1 MNSRTGRSRSTSGFP
16 RKWPRSTW
24 RRGWV
29 TVNAAWRGW
38 VESMMSK
45 EEQVRAAIAEQAA
58 DWLVANDEGLDAREA
73 AALTEWLK
81 ASPVHVE
88 EFLRAS
94 VIARDLREART
105 DPEYSLEAVL
115 ARARAEDDT
124 PVRPLWPRVIAPIT
138 GISSSRWLAAAVTLA
153 AVAVLSLGL
162 PSLWRVRPVGS
173 VPPSAGTPTLH
184 FETRHGQQLNRRLA
198 DNSVLH
204 LNTDSAI
211 VIRFS
216 ETERLVL
223 LTSGQANFEVAHEP
237 ERAFRVLT
245 GSAEVIAL
253 GTQFDVR
260 LQDDSTLVTVIEGRV
275 AVGSSPM
282 LKKGGTNP
290 NNAPPYVQVRADQQ
304 IRVSEA
310 EWPAQPI
317 AVDAQHTTAWLHR
330 EIVFDHE
337 PLERVAAEFN
347 RYAPKPIEI
356 ATPALRNLQISGAFA
371 TDDTDAFIAFLRTL
385 KGVRV
390 DVTATRIRVSQQ

>member
-1 MNSRTGRSRSTSGFP
+1 
-16 RKWPRSTW
+16 
-24 RRGWV
+24 
-29 TVNAAWRGW
+29 
-38 VESMMSK
+38 MMSK

-58 DWLVANDEGLDAREA
+58 DWLVANDEGPLDAREA
-73 AALTEWLK
+73 AALTAWLK
-81 ASPVHVE
+81 ASPLHVE

-105 DPEYSLEAVL
+105 DPEYSLETVL
-115 ARARAEDDT
+115 AHARAEDDA

-138 GISSSRWLAAAVTLA
+138 GVSSRRWLAAAVTLA
-153 AVAVLSLGL
+153 AVAVLALGL
-162 PSLWRVRPVGS
+162 PSLWRVRPAGS
-173 VPPSAGTPTLH
+173 VPAPAGTATTLH
-184 FETRHGQQLNRRLA
+184 FETRHGEQLSRRLA
-198 DNSVLH
+198 DNSVVH

-211 VIRFS
+211 TLRFS

-237 ERAFRVLT
+237 DRAFRVLT
-245 GSAEVIAL
+245 GSAEVIAI
-253 GTQFDVR
+253 GTQFDVH
-260 LQDDSTLVTVIEGRV
+260 LDDDSTLVTVIEGRV
-275 AVGSSPM
+275 AVGPSPM

-290 NNAPPYVQVRADQQ
+290 NNAPQYVQVAADQQ
-304 IRVSEA
+304 IRVTQA
-310 EWPAQPI
+310 EWPSTPI

-390 DVTATRIRVSQQ
+390 EVTATRIRVSQR

>member
-1 MNSRTGRSRSTSGFP
+1 
-16 RKWPRSTW
+16 
-24 RRGWV
+24 
-29 TVNAAWRGW
+29 
-38 VESMMSK
+38 MSK

-58 DWLVANDEGLDAREA
+58 DWLVANNEGPLDARES
-73 AALTEWLK
+73 AALTAWLK
-81 ASPVHVE
+81 ASPLHVE
-88 EFLRAS
+88 EFLRVS

-105 DPEYSLEAVL
+105 DPEYSLETVL
-115 ARARAEDDT
+115 ARARAEDDA

-138 GISSSRWLAAAVTLA
+138 DVSSRRWLAAAVTLA

-162 PSLWRVRPVGS
+162 PSLWRVRPVG
-173 VPPSAGTPTLH
+173 PLPATAGTPTLH
-184 FETRHGQQLNRRLA
+184 FETRHGEQLSRRLA

-211 VIRFS
+211 TIRFS

-237 ERAFRVLT
+237 DRAFRVLT
-245 GSAEVIAL
+245 GSAEVIAI

-260 LQDDSTLVTVIEGRV
+260 LVDDSTLVTVIEWRV
-275 AVGSSPM
+275 AVGLSPM
-282 LKKGGTNP
+282 LEKGGTNP
-290 NNAPPYVQVRADQQ
+290 NNAPRYVQVAADQQ

-310 EWPAQPI
+310 EWPAKPI
-317 AVDAQHTTAWLHR
+317 AVDAQHATAWLHR

-356 ATPALRNLQISGAFA
+356 ATPALRTLQISGAFA
-371 TDDTDAFIAFLRTL
+371 TDDTDALIAFLRSL